1 VLAERLAFREA
12 RGMARW
18 LDGSMARWLAAW
30 GLRSVASDDRH
41 IAASAARLGR
51 MLPNLP
57 RVARPYGALAV
68 VTQSRQSYQTT
79 GPRGMS
85 LDPKFTKKRTYY
97 GPTPCSSPHLRTMLD
112 AYLST
117 RSLCY
122 AKTPGEAASFLRC
135 ENAELVQAAR
145 NLPSADDGLA
155 PRAVGVVLLIYGPE
169 STCSTSART
178 YLDAMGHFAASLVNA
193 DDPSSPLVASTMR
206 FTVLAGA
213 DAEWFAQQVE
223 SQMLNSSPDIGAGK
237 INVCVRWAVQGDS
250 VTLRTELTS
259 LRPGSSFSS
268 ALEQVQNFLLSMK
281 LVYEVPISDDI
292 TRSHTQIVPDCWA
305 HTLHDATFSFFDS
318 MEGKP
323 CVVKSTMLLQHEQEV
338 SVESTDVFLRIAPR
352 RCWDHTSEKWVNIS
366 AEMAAQHPD
375 AFHAFLIGNAAYMQ
389 EIVKFCQTHASGG
402 LPASDDDSE
411 VYLLHTCA
419 VQSTPMHFKQAVS
432 LYGVHAGPGRVP
444 GTPISQPGSM
454 MWRFDPAIVPLDDV
468 LRDFHVLPCSR
479 SSAMPAD
486 PKLERPFTS
495 FFDRAF
501 SLYTSF
507 VGGAG
512 VAKEPG
518 LKRVPSLPLLS
529 DEPGDAALK
538 TCELYALTS
547 FGLNATSQNLTT
559 GDAYAVLKASGAPK
573 QLTDFMLSSCVS
585 NGVNSSVL
593 DALGSAAAAL
603 QKISSGY
610 GADHRDAQEQRR
622 LKRVADA
629 SLRTSLRT
637 SMSKKQR
644 PMSPA
649 VEMEAARVKSL
660 LAASGLIKGEET
672 VLHYK
677 EMQHEGKFAQVVDV
691 VAYCVAP
698 KANDQSR
705 MHAMQA
711 ARAASRKGVLQ
722 ALSSIICVLRA
733 CPGAKIAPAFVVR
746 HDLLDEDKIQ
756 FSRVL
761 PCGGFENCTPG
772 AIVDTP
778 MAVVLI
784 VRTGKSVRITGTLR
798 G

>member
-1 VLAERLAFREA
+1 
-12 RGMARW
+12 
-18 LDGSMARWLAAW
+18 
-30 GLRSVASDDRH
+30 
-41 IAASAARLGR
+41 
-51 MLPNLP
+51 MLPQLP
-57 RVARPYGALAV
+57 RTARPCGALAV
-68 VTQSRQSYQTT
+68 VTQSRQSYQTK

-85 LDPKFTKKRTYY
+85 LDPKYAKKRTYY
-97 GPTPCSSPHLRTMLD
+97 APTPCSSPHLRTMLD
-112 AYLST
+112 GYLST
-117 RSLCY
+117 HIMCY
-122 AKTPGEAASFLRC
+122 AKTPGEAISFLRC
-135 ENAELVQAAR
+135 ENTEIVQATR
-145 NLPSADDGLA
+145 NSPSVDDSLA
-155 PRAVGVVLLIYGPE
+155 PRAVGVTLLIYGPE
-169 STCSTSART
+169 SSTSSRT
-178 YLDAMGHFAASLVNA
+178 YLDAMGHFAASRVNK
-193 DDPSSPLVASTMR
+193 DDPSSPIVASTMR

-213 DAEWFAQQVE
+213 DAEWFARQVE
-223 SQMLNSSPDIGAGK
+223 PQMLNSSPDFGTGK
-237 INVCVRWAVQGDS
+237 IDVCVRWAIQGG
-250 VTLRTELTS
+250 TGMLRTELFS
-259 LRPGSSFSS
+259 LRVESSLSA

-281 LVYEVPISDDI
+281 LVYEVPISDNI
-292 TRSHTQIVPDCWA
+292 TRSHTQIVPDSWS
-305 HTLHDATFSFFDS
+305 HTLHDATFSFFDK

-323 CVVKSTMLLQHEQEV
+323 CVVKSPMLLQHEREV
-338 SVESTDVFLRIAPR
+338 SVESADVFLRIAPR
-352 RCWDHTSEKWVNIS
+352 RHWDRQIQKWVDIS
-366 AEMAAQHPD
+366 QEMAVHHPD

-389 EIVKFCQTHASGG
+389 EIVKFCQTHASSG
-402 LPASDDDSE
+402 LPASDEDSE

-419 VQSTPMHFKQAVS
+419 VQSTPMHLMHEVS

-486 PKLERPFTS
+486 PKLEKPFTS

-501 SLYTSF
+501 ALYTSF

-512 VAKEPG
+512 VAGVAGIAGNG
-518 LKRVPSLPLLS
+518 LKRVPSLPLIT

-538 TCELYALTS
+538 ACEMYALTS

-559 GDAYAVLKASGAPK
+559 GDAYAVLKANGAPR

-593 DALGSAAAAL
+593 DALSSAAVAL
-603 QKISSGY
+603 QKIQSGA
-610 GADHRDAQEQRR
+610 GDAQEQRR

-629 SLRTSLRT
+629 SLHTKR
-637 SMSKKQR
+637 SKRKR

-649 VEMEAARVKSL
+649 VEMEAAKVKSL
-660 LAASGLIKGEET
+660 LAASGLVKGEET

-677 EMQHEGKFAQVVDV
+677 ELHHEANFAQVVDV

-698 KANDQSR
+698 MANDQSR

-711 ARAASRKGVLQ
+711 ARAESRKGVLQ

-746 HDLLDEDKIQ
+746 HDLLEEDKVK

-761 PCGGFENCTPG
+761 PCGGLEDCTPG
-772 AIVDTP
+772 VIVDTP
-778 MAVVLI
+778 LAVVLI
-784 VRTGKSVRITGTLR
+784 VRFGKSVRVTGTVR

>member
-1 VLAERLAFREA
+1 MLPSLPR
-12 RGMARW
+12 
-18 LDGSMARWLAAW
+18 
-30 GLRSVASDDRH
+30 
-41 IAASAARLGR
+41 AAR
-51 MLPNLP
+51 PC
-57 RVARPYGALAV
+57 GALAV
-68 VTQSRQSYQTT
+68 VTQSRQAYQTK

-117 RSLCY
+117 RTMCY
-122 AKTPGEAASFLRC
+122 AKAPGEAVSFLRC

-145 NLPSADDGLA
+145 KLASADDSLA

-178 YLDAMGHFAASLVNA
+178 YLDAMGHFAASRVNT

-223 SQMLNSSPDIGAGK
+223 SQTLNSSPDLGTGK
-237 INVCVRWAVQGDS
+237 INVCVRWAVQGDT
-250 VTLRTELTS
+250 VMLRTELTS
-259 LRPGSSFSS
+259 LRPGSSLSS
-268 ALEQVQNFLLSMK
+268 SLEQVQNFLLSMR
-281 LVYEVPISDDI
+281 LVYDVPISDDI

-305 HTLHDATFSFFDS
+305 HTLHDATSSFFDS

-323 CVVKSTMLLQHEQEV
+323 CVVKSIVLLQHEQEV

-375 AFHAFLIGNAAYMQ
+375 AFHAFLIGNSAYMQ

-402 LPASDDDSE
+402 LPMSDEDSE

-419 VQSTPMHFKQAVS
+419 VQSTPMHFKEGVS

-486 PKLERPFTS
+486 PKLERPFTA
-495 FFDRAF
+495 FFNRAF

-512 VAKEPG
+512 VLKEPG
-518 LKRVPSLPLLS
+518 LKRVPSLPLIS
-529 DEPGDAALK
+529 DEPCDVALK

-547 FGLNATSQNLTT
+547 FGLNPTSQNLTT

-603 QKISSGY
+603 QKIHS

-622 LKRVADA
+622 LKRVADV
-629 SLRTSLRT
+629 SLHTSLR
-637 SMSKKQR
+637 KNKR
-644 PMSPA
+644 PISPA

-677 EMQHEGKFAQVVDV
+677 GMQEEGKFAQVVDV

-698 KANDQSR
+698 KASDQSR

-746 HDLLDEDKIQ
+746 HDLMDQDTIQ
-756 FSRVL
+756 FYRVL
-761 PCGGFENCTPG
+761 PCGGMEDCTPG
-772 AIVDTP
+772 VIVDTP
-778 MAVVLI
+778 LAVVLI
-784 VRTGKSVRITGTLR
+784 VRMGKSVRITGTVR

>member
-1 VLAERLAFREA
+1 
-12 RGMARW
+12 
-18 LDGSMARWLAAW
+18 
-30 GLRSVASDDRH
+30 
-41 IAASAARLGR
+41 
-51 MLPNLP
+51 
-57 RVARPYGALAV
+57 
-68 VTQSRQSYQTT
+68 
-79 GPRGMS
+79 MS
-85 LDPKFTKKRTYY
+85 LDPKYTKKRTHY
-97 GPTPCSSPHLRTMLD
+97 GPTHCSSPHLRTMLD

-117 RSLCY
+117 RTLCY
-122 AKTPGEAASFLRC
+122 AKTPGEAISFLRC
-135 ENAELVQAAR
+135 EDAELVRAAR
-145 NLPSADDGLA
+145 NLPSADDSLS
-155 PRAVGVVLLIYGPE
+155 PRAVGVTLLVYGCE

-178 YLDAMGHFAASLVNA
+178 YLDAVGHFAASRVNSE
-193 DDPSSPLVASTMR
+193 DPSSPLVASTMR
-206 FTVLAGA
+206 FTVLAGT
-213 DAEWFAQQVE
+213 DAEWFAKQVE
-223 SQMLNSSPDIGAGK
+223 PQMLNSSPDFGTGK
-237 INVCVRWAVQGDS
+237 INVCVRWAVQGG
-250 VTLRTELTS
+250 TGLLRTELIS
-259 LRPGSSFSS
+259 LRVERSLPA

-292 TRSHTQIVPDCWA
+292 TRSHTQIVPDCWT
-305 HTLHDATFSFFDS
+305 HLLHDATFSFFDK

-323 CVVKSTMLLQHEQEV
+323 CVVKSSMLRQHEHEV

-352 RCWDHTSEKWVNIS
+352 RYFDHTSKQWINVS
-366 AEMAAQHPD
+366 SQMAAHHPD

-389 EIVKFCQTHASGG
+389 EIIKFCQTHASSG
-402 LPASDDDSE
+402 LPASDEDSE
-411 VYLLHTCA
+411 VFLLHTCA
-419 VQSTPMHFKQAVS
+419 VQSTPMHLMHEVS
-432 LYGVHAGPGRVP
+432 LYGVHAGLGRVP
-444 GTPISQPGSM
+444 GTPISQPGSV

-486 PKLERPFTS
+486 PKLERPFTA

-501 SLYTSF
+501 ALYTSF
-507 VGGAG
+507 LSRTG
-512 VAKEPG
+512 VVEEHG

-529 DEPGDAALK
+529 DEPGAAALK
-538 TCELYALTS
+538 TCEMYALTS

-559 GDAYAVLKASGAPK
+559 GDAYAVLKANGAPK

-593 DALGSAAAAL
+593 DALSSAAVAL
-603 QKISSGY
+603 QKIHS
-610 GADHRDAQEQRR
+610 GADNHDAQEQRR
-622 LKRVADA
+622 LKRVADV
-629 SLRTSLRT
+629 SLHTKR
-637 SMSKKQR
+637 SKKQR

-649 VEMEAARVKSL
+649 FEMEAAKVKSL

-677 EMQHEGKFAQVVDV
+677 EMHHEGKFAQVVDV

-746 HDLLDEDKIQ
+746 HDLLEEDKVQ

-761 PCGGFENCTPG
+761 PCGGLENCTPG
-772 AIVDTP
+772 VIVDTP
-778 MAVVLI
+778 LAVVLI
-784 VRTGKSVRITGTLR
+784 VRIGKSVRITGTVR